1 MTLTRAK
8 FDELTADLVE
18 KTMGPTRAAMS
29 DAGMTPDKIDK
40 ILLVGGSTRTPAV
53 QDAVK
58 KFFGKEPFKGI
69 NPDECV
75 AVGAAIQAAVL
86 TGDVKGLLLLDVTP
100 LSLGI
105 ETMGG
110 VFTRIIDRN
119 TTIPTK
125 KSQVFSTAADGQ
137 TQVDV
142 HVLQGERE
150 MAQYNKTLG
159 NFILDGIPSAPRGVP
174 QIEVTFDIDAN
185 GIVHVSAKDLGTGRE
200 QKITITASTNL
211 SDDEI
216 KKAVKE
222 AEQFAEDDKKRKEE
236 VDAKNAAD
244 SAIYQAEK
252 TMKEIGDK
260 VDPADKQN
268 VDSAVA
274 KLKGSISSND
284 VEAMKAD
291 TEALQKAFYAV
302 SEKLYKQN
310 PGQGQ
315 EPPTGPDGQGDG
327 AQGSDG
333 TYDADFKDV
342 GGDDDKK

>member
-1 MTLTRAK
+1 
-8 FDELTADLVE
+8 
-18 KTMGPTRAAMS
+18 
-29 DAGMTPDKIDK
+29 
-40 ILLVGGSTRTPAV
+40 
-53 QDAVK
+53 
-58 KFFGKEPFKGI
+58 
-69 NPDECV
+69 
-75 AVGAAIQAAVL
+75 
-86 TGDVKGLLLLDVTP
+86 
-100 LSLGI
+100 
-105 ETMGG
+105 MGG

-119 TTIPTK
+119 TTIPAK

-159 NFILDGIPSAPRGVP
+159 NFILDGIPAAPRGVP

-200 QKITITASTNL
+200 QKIVITASTNL

-216 KKAVKE
+216 QKAVKE
-222 AEQFAEDDKKRKEE
+222 AEQFAADDKKRKEE

-244 SAIYQAEK
+244 SAVYQAEK
-252 TMKEIGDK
+252 TLKELGDK
-260 VDPADKQN
+260 IDPADKQT
-268 VDSAVA
+268 VESAIA
-274 KLKGSISSND
+274 KLKGSISANNID
-284 VEAMKAD
+284 EMKAD

-310 PGQGQ
+310 PG
-315 EPPTGPDGQGDG
+315 PGPDAGSPQNAGG
-327 AQGSDG
+327 AQGQDG

-342 GGDDDKK
+342 GGDDEKK